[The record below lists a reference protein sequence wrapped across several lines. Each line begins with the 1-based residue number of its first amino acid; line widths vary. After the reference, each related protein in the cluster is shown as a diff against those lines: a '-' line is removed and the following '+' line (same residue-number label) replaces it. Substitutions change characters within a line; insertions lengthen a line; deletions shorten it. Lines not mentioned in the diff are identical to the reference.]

1 MESNVEVCNL
11 SGARSRV
18 ATHRNLIGLRLLA
31 GELSMAVC
39 AGFLLLAAGAAQ
51 NTPSRDAL
59 WQIVNTMCVPEQT
72 QNHDP
77 KPCAQVEL
85 QEGSARGFA
94 ILKDVRGETQ
104 FLLIP
109 TARISG
115 IESPLV
121 LAADAVN
128 YFAEAWEARSFVN
141 QALHR
146 TLPPD
151 DISLAI
157 NSFESRSQDQLHIH
171 IDCVRS
177 DVLDALHGN
186 EEAIGNQWAPFPHA
200 FFGHHYMA
208 MWVPGEHLGSNN
220 PFRLLAEKLPG
231 ARQDM
236 GDRTLVVVGLT
247 RADGTKGFVL
257 LEDQVN
263 KESHDMASGEELQDH
278 ACRVGRQ

>member
-1 MESNVEVCNL
+1 M
-11 SGARSRV
+11 SGNV
-18 ATHRNLIGLRLLA
+18 ATKWAALRGLRTFAA
-31 GELSMAVC
+31 GLSIAFC
-39 AGFLLLAAGAAQ
+39 AGFLLLAAAAAQ
-51 NTPSRDAL
+51 NSSSRDAL

-77 KPCAQVEL
+77 KPCAEVDL
-85 QEGSARGFA
+85 QDGSARGFA
-94 ILKDVRGETQ
+94 ILKDLRGETQ

-115 IESPLV
+115 MESPLV
-121 LAADAVN
+121 LAPDAVN

-157 NSFESRSQDQLHIH
+157 NSAASRSQDQLHIH
-171 IDCVRS
+171 IDCVRE
-177 DVLDALHGN
+177 DVFEALHAN
-186 EEAIGNQWAPFPHA
+186 AAAIGNQWAPLPHL

-208 MWVPGEHLGSNN
+208 MWVPGEHLGSSN

-236 GDRTLVVVGLT
+236 GERTLVVVGLT
-247 RADGTKGFVL
+247 RADETKGFVL
-257 LEDQVN
+257 LEDEVD
-263 KESHDMASGEELQDH
+263 KESHDSASGEELQDH
-278 ACRVGRQ
+278 ACRIARK